1 MTPCMNSRFASPSSP
16 SDVNDTHDKVRICT
30 ELIGQPKIL
39 NAIFHLLSLGKRK
52 CSVDKSEEHQSAD
65 RSMIVVSW
73 GWGCDLCNKRVLSGI
88 SLPSSFSS
96 ACTLSKAFG
105 SFDTCLLS
113 VFVAST
119 MKVVSN
125 PSQASVV
132 NQHTRSTICVLLFNF
147 ILHAVLRLLR
157 LSLVGESCLHFLTL
171 TGIRDHFF

>member
-96 ACTLSKAFG
+96 IDVALRGLRRKG
-105 SFDTCLLS
+105 SGQVDE
-113 VFVAST
+113 
-119 MKVVSN
+119 
-125 PSQASVV
+125 
-132 NQHTRSTICVLLFNF
+132 
-147 ILHAVLRLLR
+147 LLR
-157 LSLVGESCLHFLTL
+157 ASSAGARFQKFEWRCDYVTSPSDSPGRNATVA
-171 TGIRDHFF
+171 